1 LDIWNK
7 KSGASLGTYTEGLTT
22 SIPLPLN
29 SLTVQELLNTKFSI
43 ISGRLPEGLLLKTVT
58 IEGTPFQVFRST
70 DYVFVIR
77 AKNIITNEISDR
89 TFSIT
94 IDGPDIPV
102 IVTPENLLAI
112 GPNNT
117 FFILDSSPVEFQIE
131 AFDLDTAPG
140 QKLNFF
146 IDDSEGY
153 LPPGLT
159 MDRNGLIKGFI
170 DPLLSI
176 PIELRSGNFDIEGY
190 DSFGFDFNIKS
201 DNGYDSFNFDT
212 ITFDYSAPFRGAR
225 KLNRNYEFY
234 VTITDGDTYVKR
246 KFRIYVVGEDYLRAD
261 NTIMLVGTN
270 TYLASSSSLRIPF
283 WRTPPDLGI
292 IRSNNYHII
301 KLDIY
306 DVIDYFSVQYYF
318 EPFIKESEKT
328 LTTFTKTSTDNIEN
342 SMFVTIKNP
351 TQLPLIDEYISFI
364 GLIDTQL
371 KKIYKIKNVFSIGP
385 KEYRLTIDS
394 PLAFTIPNNR
404 QIKSGSL
411 SVLPPGLKL
420 DITSGE
426 IFGILPYQ
434 NDIYLDYKFSVT
446 ATRFGNDNESSS
458 ATRTF
463 SLRVIGDRK
472 SNLYWETGSNLGS
485 IAANYVSM
493 KKIVARSTIPVPN
506 IEYKLLSG
514 ALPSG
519 LTLESSGEITG
530 TIKQYTGEGLTTFFD
545 RKEGEL
551 ITNQIFDGGATLFDK
566 TFRFTVRAQ
575 DQLEYSSVDREF
587 TLNIETPNDR
597 LFSNIYVKTYMSE
610 DKRRLFER
618 LMNDGSIFFQ
628 THLYRANDP
637 NFGVRKDL
645 KMLMYAGIET
655 KNIEEYI
662 SIVGLNHK
670 RKRFRFGQVKTA
682 KAYDPDTNLLEYE
695 VIYVE
700 MIDPLDFKDRHLPLV
715 TSTPAKSIKKLN
727 TGVSNYIWKAD
738 GQDIYI
744 TKKEPFL
751 LRPFENISIDRTN
764 ITVSDPNQTK
774 RYPSTV
780 YNWRNRIKTH
790 KGWDGNTLITEQTFL
805 PLWMRSFQDDRQQLG
820 FTLAI
825 PLCYCNPN
833 MSYDIMLNIENYQRT
848 TNFDFKD
855 LDYYVDRY
863 IIDNVIGYGND
874 KYVVFKDQEASV

>member
-1 LDIWNK
+1 MDIWTK
-7 KSGASLGTYTEGLTT
+7 KSGESLGTYSEGLTT
-22 SIPLPLN
+22 SIALPLKN
-29 SLTVQELLNTKFSI
+29 LSSQDLVTTKFSI
-43 ISGRLPEGLLLKTVT
+43 ISGKIPDGLLLKTVS

-70 DYVFVIR
+70 NYVFVIR
-77 AKNIITNEISDR
+77 AKNLLTEEISDR

-94 IDGPDIPV
+94 IEGPDIPE
-102 IVTPENLLAI
+102 IITPENLLAV

-146 IDDSEGY
+146 IDNSEGF

-159 MDRNGLIKGFI
+159 MDRNGLIKGFV

-190 DSFGFDFNIKS
+190 DNFGFDFGIKP

-212 ITFDYSAPFRGAR
+212 IIFDYSAPYRGAR

-270 TYLASSSSLRIPF
+270 TYLASSSSLRMPF
-283 WRTPPDLGI
+283 WKTPSNLGI

-301 KLDIY
+301 KLDIF

-318 EPFIKESEKT
+318 ETFIKETEKT
-328 LTTFTKTSTDNIEN
+328 LTTFTKTSTDSITN

-351 TQLPLIDEYISFI
+351 IQLPLVGEYISFI
-364 GLIDTQL
+364 GIVETQL
-371 KKIYKIKNVFSIGP
+371 KKIYKITNIFSIGP
-385 KEYRLTIDS
+385 KEYRLTVDS
-394 PLAFTIPNNR
+394 PLAFDIPNNKK
-404 QIKSGSL
+404 IKCGAL
-411 SVLPPGLKL
+411 SILPPGLQL

-426 IFGILPYQ
+426 LFGILPYQ
-434 NDIYLDYKFSVT
+434 NDVYIDYNFSIT

-458 ATRTF
+458 NTRTF

-472 SNLYWETGSNLGS
+472 SNLYWITDSNLGT
-485 IAANYVSM
+485 IPANYISM
-493 KKIVARSTIPVPN
+493 KKIVAESTIASPN
-506 IEYKLLSG
+506 IEYKLLNGS
-514 ALPSG
+514 LPSG
-519 LTLESSGEITG
+519 LILEDTGEITG

-545 RKEGEL
+545 RRNGEL
-551 ITNQIFDGGATLFDK
+551 ITNQTFDGGATLFDK

-575 DQLEYSSVDREF
+575 DQLEYSAIDREF
-587 TLNIETPNDR
+587 ELNVITPNDR
-597 LFSNIYVKTYMSE
+597 LFSNIYVKTYMTE
-610 DKRRLFER
+610 NKRRMFEN
-618 LMNDGSIFFQ
+618 LMNDGSIFLQ
-628 THLYRANDP
+628 SNLYRPNDP

-645 KMLMYAGIET
+645 KMLVYAGIET
-655 KNIEEYI
+655 KNIEEYV
-662 SIVGLNHK
+662 SVVGLNHK

-682 KAYDPDTNLLEYE
+682 KAYDPETNLLEYE

-700 MIDPLDFKDRHLPLV
+700 MIDPLDFKDKHLPLV
-715 TSTPAKSIKKLN
+715 TKNPAKSIKKLN
-727 TGVSNYIWKAD
+727 TGVSNYVWKAD

-751 LRPFENISIDRTN
+751 LRPIENISIDRTN

-774 RYPSTV
+774 RYPSTI
-780 YNWRNRIKTH
+780 YNWRQRIKTH
-790 KGWDGNTLITEQTFL
+790 TAWDGKQLVTEQTFL

-825 PLCYCNPN
+825 PLAYCNPN
-833 MSYDIMLNIENYQRT
+833 MSYDIMLNLENYQKT

-874 KYVVFKDQEASV
+874 KYLVFKDQEASI